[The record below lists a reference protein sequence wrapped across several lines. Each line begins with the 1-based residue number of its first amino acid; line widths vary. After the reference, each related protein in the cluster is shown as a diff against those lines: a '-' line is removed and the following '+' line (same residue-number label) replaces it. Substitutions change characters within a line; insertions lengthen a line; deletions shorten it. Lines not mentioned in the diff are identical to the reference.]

1 MSVRAMLPSIL
12 RGEEI
17 TGLSPASRERLEQV
31 AIDAQAAR
39 ETVWVRDECAAR
51 LKQAGAPPTVEYLL
65 AAACRLNG
73 ETERAHQTYLS
84 LGEKLAAEK
93 KWEPLQAVAEHAF
106 EIEHSHAAARL
117 LVKAHEGLAK
127 DPARIDAL
135 QRAFSIIPT
144 DLELGLLLAV
154 RLGEAGQTEERR
166 MMLAELLPRFAE
178 EGRNNGLEEVAL
190 EFVEHDDIEGA
201 IRMVQTLPFVRGEH
215 ATREAKQLLEISF
228 PLVQRSDR
236 AGECL
241 GALRQLALQTY
252 ETHGATTADSFRGA
266 IVEAIRQGPARTLP
280 NGAAV
285 LKASGIADELKPLLA
300 GLERFDS
307 IAALPPGSAVYHT
320 GFGAGRVTGNDGET
334 VVLDFARSKSHK
346 MPHAAARRTLTAIQD
361 DDLRLM
367 SALDP
372 AKLKALVLGQPT
384 EVLWRALK
392 ALGGS
397 ADAQKL
403 KVFLV
408 GTGIVP
414 ATEWTVFWRKARA
427 GAEKDAR
434 IDRTRAFEQHFKI
447 AEDEDAGDPSIPLP
461 SIEARK
467 SIKTNIGTIRKFLS
481 QHPDMEFALAK
492 RFGRYIARAVLDA
505 EGDPVERARAGLYF
519 ARWYPDHKEEWTT
532 VLKSLWE
539 KGLAVSDMS
548 GEDDQLSLLDA
559 SHAAGVEADAILS
572 GLDSRFAT
580 VRERALD
587 LRVHLDD
594 AGRAA
599 MRNTLLQRAPRYPGA
614 AIRLIEDEL
623 AQQLPSDERWKMFRA
638 ALALIEYSPKPSLA
652 EKVMRWLEPHE
663 LFDSALDGTVC
674 PESVRLQLRVLMR
687 QWRSS
692 DRFLFP
698 CIEAVE
704 RLGLADEA
712 EAVRETRQKNSERLF
727 ANVGQQAEDAH
738 IVVMT
743 RATWQRL
750 KEEMDRLEREL
761 RTTIPRAIQKARE
774 LGDLKEN
781 AEYHSAKLKQANV
794 SRLVGSMQLRL
805 TRARFIEDVE
815 FKRGVVGL
823 GMEVE
828 LHSDQ
833 KDVMRY
839 WILGEEEHH
848 LGDHVISFQA
858 PVGRSL
864 LGLKVGDEIELGEDT
879 DRRRYRV
886 VSVER
891 RIPPASAVEAS

>member
-1 MSVRAMLPSIL
+1 
-12 RGEEI
+12 
-17 TGLSPASRERLEQV
+17 
-31 AIDAQAAR
+31 
-39 ETVWVRDECAAR
+39 
-51 LKQAGAPPTVEYLL
+51 
-65 AAACRLNG
+65 
-73 ETERAHQTYLS
+73 
-84 LGEKLAAEK
+84 
-93 KWEPLQAVAEHAF
+93 
-106 EIEHSHAAARL
+106 
-117 LVKAHEGLAK
+117 
-127 DPARIDAL
+127 
-135 QRAFSIIPT
+135 
-144 DLELGLLLAV
+144 
-154 RLGEAGQTEERR
+154 
-166 MMLAELLPRFAE
+166 
-178 EGRNNGLEEVAL
+178 
-190 EFVEHDDIEGA
+190 
-201 IRMVQTLPFVRGEH
+201 
-215 ATREAKQLLEISF
+215 
-228 PLVQRSDR
+228 
-236 AGECL
+236 
-241 GALRQLALQTY
+241 
-252 ETHGATTADSFRGA
+252 
-266 IVEAIRQGPARTLP
+266 
-280 NGAAV
+280 
-285 LKASGIADELKPLLA
+285 
-300 GLERFDS
+300 
-307 IAALPPGSAVYHT
+307 
-320 GFGAGRVTGNDGET
+320 
-334 VVLDFARSKSHK
+334 
-346 MPHAAARRTLTAIQD
+346 
-361 DDLRLM
+361 
-367 SALDP
+367 
-372 AKLKALVLGQPT
+372 
-384 EVLWRALK
+384 
-392 ALGGS
+392 
-397 ADAQKL
+397 
-403 KVFLV
+403 
-408 GTGIVP
+408 
-414 ATEWTVFWRKARA
+414 
-427 GAEKDAR
+427 
-434 IDRTRAFEQHFKI
+434 
-447 AEDEDAGDPSIPLP
+447 
-461 SIEARK
+461 
-467 SIKTNIGTIRKFLS
+467 
-481 QHPDMEFALAK
+481 
-492 RFGRYIARAVLDA
+492 
-505 EGDPVERARAGLYF
+505 
-519 ARWYPDHKEEWTT
+519 
-532 VLKSLWE
+532 
-539 KGLAVSDMS
+539 MS

-738 IVVMT
+738 VVVMT